1 MQNKHWS
8 VLVLTLAFLGAGCTT
23 SPQNLKNT
31 KVNDESVVEDLES
44 YDKAEVAFDEVAE
57 TIEPSGNLNPTQK
70 SYSIED
76 RLTWYQTLNWSKEC
90 EADYRLSSD
99 KEDGGLA
106 FYKIIDQTY
115 VLRAD
120 CYVAAYQKG
129 MIFMLVSVNGEKISG
144 GQLEEQVYDPQTKTV
159 KINTENDGQF
169 LGLDSFDVKN
179 KTLTIYTKGRGVGDC
194 GSRSTYRL
202 KNTDLELIKVAAM
215 SCEAADEFHLK
226 NPDAEEMPIWPV
238 IYEKK

>member
-8 VLVLTLAFLGAGCTT
+8 VLVLTLAFLGAGCTMP
-23 SPQNLKNT
+23 PQNTQDT
-31 KVNDESVVEDLES
+31 KVNNGSILEEQVS
-44 YDKAEVAFDEVAE
+44 REEADAAFDEVAE
-57 TIEPSGNLNPTQK
+57 TIKPSENLSPVQE

-76 RLTWYQTLNWSKEC
+76 RLAWYEKLNWSKEC
-90 EADYRLSSD
+90 EADFRLSSD

-106 FYKIIDQTY
+106 FYKITDQTY

-120 CYVAAYQKG
+120 CYAGAYQKS
-129 MIFMLVSVNGEKISG
+129 MIFALATVDGEKISG

-159 KINTENDGQF
+159 KVNTENDGQF
-169 LGLDSFDVKN
+169 SGLDSFDAKN
-179 KTLTIYTKGRGVGDC
+179 KTLTIYAKDRGVGDC

-202 KNTDLELIKVAAM
+202 KNYDLELIKVATM

-226 NPDAEEMPIWPV
+226 NPDAEDMPAWPV